1 MILGALFTLF
11 AVRGLLAMQADGM
24 TADEGVHLWYGERA
38 LRSGTFLRVHEMLNS
53 KMPISVLNALPVAI
67 AARLRATPLAA
78 RERLLLARLPS
89 LLLAIVLGWLVFRW
103 AQALYGWRSGALA
116 LFLYSWCPNVIAH
129 AHLVTTDVATSLGIF
144 AATFACWRYVERP
157 HPARLWLA
165 AGAFG
170 AAQLTKLSA
179 LLLAPILVV
188 LWLLRRLPPWRRPSC
203 EATTGTPQNPGISQD
218 APDGR
223 QHVGRAGVLLPLLC
237 FGLATLVTLNVGF
250 CFEGTGTP
258 LARYTLVSP
267 TLRSLAAVP
276 LLRALP
282 LPLPYAYV
290 QGIDMSSRDASAPSW
305 SYLRGSYHRHG
316 FWNYFLVALLVKVP
330 LSTQL
335 LLALAVWLG
344 CSGRVPWRRGEEF
357 LLVPAVL
364 LLGYFSLLFSLQIG
378 LRYVLPIF
386 PLLLVFIS
394 RVAAADPAAAPAP
407 LDLAAQPRGPTIA
420 GWRARWIAV
429 GVLLAWNAA
438 SSLSI
443 HPHYLAYFNEL
454 AGGPDHGAGWL
465 IDSNLDW
472 GQDSEYVRTVYAAR
486 GPVPVRIDPG
496 GPRSGR
502 IAVGLSH
509 LVGLDPQE
517 AARHAWLRNNFQPIA
532 NVGHSW
538 AIFDVSEDAL
548 RRCCARLPLALG
560 EADLDGDLALQGEPF
575 AGGDGV
581 TILSLAKLND
591 GMLGANQLADAAQ
604 TAPPRPHP
612 VRAWFGI
619 AWRDPH
625 EVGRLVAFPGML
637 RSGPAARQFLALD
650 YVFQTWD
657 ANRWL
662 DIPGTRVSGNQSPR
676 VEQVIKPI
684 RTRGI
689 RLLVERERNDRGEIS
704 PQGTFR
710 AACLEL
716 AVYPR

>member
-11 AVRGLLAMQADGM
+11 VVRGLLAMQADGA

-38 LRSGTFLRVHEMLNS
+38 LRLGTFLRVHEMLNS

-67 AARLRATPLAA
+67 AARLRATPLAG
-78 RERLLLARLPS
+78 RERLLLARLPT
-89 LLLAIVLGWLVFRW
+89 LLLATVLGWLVFRW

-129 AHLVTTDVATSLGIF
+129 AHLVTTDIATSLGMF
-144 AATFACWRYVERP
+144 AATYACWRYVERP
-157 HPARLWLA
+157 QPARLWLA

-170 AAQLTKLSA
+170 AAQLTKVSA

-188 LWLLRRLPPWRRPSC
+188 LWLLRWLPLWRRQSC
-203 EATTGTPQNPGISQD
+203 EGTTGIPRRPGT
-218 APDGR
+218 
-223 QHVGRAGVLLPLLC
+223 GVLLPLLC
-237 FGLATLVTLNVGF
+237 FGFATLVTLNAGF
-250 CFEGTGTP
+250 WFEGTGTP

-267 TLRSLAAVP
+267 TLRSLAEVP

-282 LPLPYAYV
+282 VPLPYAYV
-290 QGIDMSSRDASAPSW
+290 QGIDMSSRDASAPTW
-305 SYLRGSYHRHG
+305 SYLRGRYHRHG

-335 LLALAVWLG
+335 LLVLAVWLG
-344 CSGRVPWRRGEEF
+344 CSGRVPWRRGEEL

-378 LRYVLPIF
+378 LRYILPIF
-386 PLLLVFIS
+386 PLLFVFIS
-394 RVAAADPAAAPAP
+394 RVAATDPAAAADPAAAPTP
-407 LDLAAQPRGPTIA
+407 LDLTAHTRGPTIA
-420 GWRARWIAV
+420 GSRARWIAV

-472 GQDSEYVRTVYAAR
+472 GQDSEYVRNVYAAR
-486 GPVPVRIDPG
+486 SPVPVQIDPG

-517 AARHAWLRNNFQPIA
+517 AARHAWLRNNFEPIA
-532 NVGHSW
+532 TVGHSW
-538 AIFDVSEDAL
+538 GIFDVSEDAL

-560 EADLDGDLALQGEPF
+560 EADLDGDLALQGEPI
-575 AGGDGV
+575 AGGNGV
-581 TILSLAKLND
+581 TVSSLAKLND

-619 AWRDPH
+619 IWRDPH
-625 EVGRLVAFPGML
+625 DVGRLVAFPGL
-637 RSGPAARQFLALD
+637 YRSGPAARQFLALD

-657 ANRWL
+657 ANQWL
-662 DIPGTRVSGNQSPR
+662 DIPGTRVSGNPSPR
-676 VEQVIKPI
+676 VEQVMTPI

-689 RLLVERERNDRGEIS
+689 RLLIERERNDRGEIS